1 MSDTTEQLSLLSLPM
16 IESLVDS
23 VESHL
28 LHPVVK
34 PPGLAETAWSSSCP
48 FSVLLGP
55 CLVTHSQPIALF
67 LDVAQTLRHYAILSF
82 RDSQI

>member
-1 MSDTTEQLSLLSLPM
+1 MTEQLSLSSFPV
-16 IESLVDS
+16 IESPVDS
-23 VESHL
+23 IESCL

-34 PPGLAETAWSSSCP
+34 PPGLAGAAWSSGCP

-55 CLVTHSQPIALF
+55 CLVTHSQPTALF

-82 RDSQI
+82 